1 METKLSL
8 NEIKKDLYRTN
19 TIAKFI
25 HYDNGKLVYEVD
37 ILDSRYQFPISVVQD
52 IYETVNQDMG
62 DGLTVGKSKKV
73 GVKLADDLGGAI
85 FGVDVEAK
93 HLNRWISKAFEN
105 KELMKISL

>member
-1 METKLSL
+1 MDINT
-8 NEIKKDLYRTN
+8 IKKDLYKSKA
-19 TIAKFI
+19 IAKFV

-37 ILDSRYQFPISVVQD
+37 ILDGRYQFPIHVTQD
-52 IYETVNQDMG
+52 DYETVTKDMG
-62 DGLTVGKSKKV
+62 DGLTVGKQEKF

-93 HLNRWISKAFEN
+93 HLNRWITKAFEN